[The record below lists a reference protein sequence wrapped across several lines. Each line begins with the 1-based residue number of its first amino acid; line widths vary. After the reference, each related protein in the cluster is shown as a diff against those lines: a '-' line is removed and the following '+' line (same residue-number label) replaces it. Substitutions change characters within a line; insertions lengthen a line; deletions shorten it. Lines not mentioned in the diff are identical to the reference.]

1 MILEN
6 FLCEHLGIK
15 NEFNINSY
23 QGKML
28 VGEGKFKMCKTDYY
42 YFMYYCTC
50 MMITFYK

>member
-23 QGKML
+23 QGQN
-28 VGEGKFKMCKTDYY
+28 VGRGGEV
-42 YFMYYCTC
+42 
-50 MMITFYK
+50 